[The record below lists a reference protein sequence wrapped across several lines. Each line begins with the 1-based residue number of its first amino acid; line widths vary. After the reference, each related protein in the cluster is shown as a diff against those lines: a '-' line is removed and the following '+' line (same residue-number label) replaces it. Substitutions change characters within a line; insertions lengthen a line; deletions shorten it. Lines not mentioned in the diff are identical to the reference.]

1 MIYALQVSFWM
12 KEHKIHIKNVV
23 CQRCIMTVK
32 EILERMKIPFAEV
45 NLGAAVLERELSLME
60 QHQLQQEFEKV
71 GFEIIQD
78 RNEKLINNIKS
89 LIIEKVYSEDPSS
102 QKLSSIL
109 SSSLHYD
116 YSHITHIF
124 SDIEG
129 QSIQKFYNSVRIER
143 VKELLNYDEW
153 NIAMIAD
160 NLGYS
165 TPAYLSTSFKKT
177 TGLTPSEYKNRHIK
191 DRKSLDSV

>member
-1 MIYALQVSFWM
+1 MQVSFWM
-12 KEHKIHIKNVV
+12 EEHKIHIKNVV
-23 CQRCIMTVK
+23 CQRCIMTVQ
-32 EILERMKIPFAEV
+32 EIFQRIKIPYAEV
-45 NLGAAVLERELSLME
+45 NLGAVVLERELSLME
-60 QHQLQQEFEKV
+60 LHQLQKEFEKV

-89 LIIEKVYSEDPSS
+89 LIIEKVYSEDPSG

-124 SDIEG
+124 SESEG

-143 VKELLNYDEW
+143 VKELLNYNEW

-165 TPAYLSTSFKKT
+165 TPAYLSTSFKKA
-177 TGLTPSEYKNRHIK
+177 TGLTPSEYKNRHIE
-191 DRKSLDSV
+191 DRRSLDSV